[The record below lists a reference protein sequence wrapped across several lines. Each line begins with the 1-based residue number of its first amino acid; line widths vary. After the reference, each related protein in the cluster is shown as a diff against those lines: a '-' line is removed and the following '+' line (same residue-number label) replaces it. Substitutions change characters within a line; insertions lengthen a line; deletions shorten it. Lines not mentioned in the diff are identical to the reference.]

1 MLFDI
6 SALVAALAAHGP
18 AVLAVMALAAVLE
31 AAFGLGVLVPGETV
45 VAAGAAVLAGGP
57 LLPLA
62 WGAVAVGALAGD
74 QVGYVV
80 GRRYGPA
87 LARSRAVRR
96 LGTDRWARA
105 TDLVRRRGFWVV
117 VVARMLPGVRTLV
130 AATAGAAGVRYGR
143 FLAADAI
150 ASTAWAAVWVFGGAA
165 LGRVLLG
172 PASWAVVGA
181 VLLGVVVLLVARRR
195 RVGVA

>member
-1 MLFDI
+1 MPFDI
-6 SALVAALAAHGP
+6 SALIAALAPHGT
-18 AVLAVMALAAVLE
+18 AVLAVMALAALLE

-57 LLPLA
+57 LLPAA

-74 QVGYVV
+74 QVGYLV

-87 LARSRAVRR
+87 LARSGVVRR

-130 AATAGAAGVRYGR
+130 AAAAGAAEVRYAR

-150 ASTAWAAVWVFGGAA
+150 ASTLWAAVWVFGGAA

-172 PASWAVVGA
+172 PAAWAVVGA
-181 VLLGVVVLLVARRR
+181 VALAAAVLLTARRR
-195 RVGVA
+195 MAVR